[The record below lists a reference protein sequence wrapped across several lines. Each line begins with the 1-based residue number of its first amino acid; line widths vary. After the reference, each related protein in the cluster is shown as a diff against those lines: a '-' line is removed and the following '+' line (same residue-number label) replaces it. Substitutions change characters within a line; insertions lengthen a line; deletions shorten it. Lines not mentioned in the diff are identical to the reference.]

1 MKVCLVT
8 SLWVNEEEISSDV
21 DVFATREAALEFL
34 NKSIESE
41 LQFWRED
48 LNFNLPADV
57 GKEGLSYY
65 QINWN
70 NETEEETITE
80 IDTEDVLL
88 YPDIVIDR
96 TPTFFCIRCTDRTT
110 WAEYSYEE
118 KEIRQ

>member
-1 MKVCLVT
+1 MKAYIVT
-8 SLWVNEEEISSDV
+8 NLWVNDDETSNGV
-21 DVFATREAALEFL
+21 DVFATREAALKFL
-34 NKSIESE
+34 DESIKSE
-41 LQFWRED
+41 LLFWRGD
-48 LNFNLPADV
+48 LNFNLPADA

-70 NETEEETITE
+70 DSTGEETFKE
-80 IDTEDVLL
+80 IDVNDVSL